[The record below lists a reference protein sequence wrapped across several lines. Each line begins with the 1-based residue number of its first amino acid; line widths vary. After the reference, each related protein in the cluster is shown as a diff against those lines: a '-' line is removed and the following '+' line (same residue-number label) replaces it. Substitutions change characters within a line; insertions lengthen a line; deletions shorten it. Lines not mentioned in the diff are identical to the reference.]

1 MTLAPR
7 FVMIPVVKAGSDGG
21 VLLQV
26 IASNSP
32 REVHEKRLNPMI
44 AHLLQ
49 YKLFKSGEAAL
60 TALRRLR
67 LISRQ
72 PAYRRLLGQQQ
83 LVGYLE
89 VADGRVGVGLS
100 EETSRSAELGLAL
113 ALLLFAAQSRMSS
126 VFATGAL
133 SSEGAGAAS
142 FEHGVPVAPVA
153 MISQKLAAIRASLD
167 AEGGSI
173 PKTLL
178 LPKETVDGR
187 STLEV
192 HGSEI
197 KDLIAAFH
205 GRKRKLEVHAV
216 ATLEEAARVLGI
228 TSLVMGRAQRRRLAA
243 VSAAVLAASFG
254 IASWLW
260 LSAPIPLAWATVAVQ
275 GAGDVATPLR
285 VRYAADGALVRQ
297 PDCFDEERVRRFG
310 KGDRIVLA
318 AEVVRPERLAP
329 LLGGYHFAV
338 LGVGETGGVKEFHDR
353 EMRVS
358 TERGSPRLSIEV
370 LASDGTAERTR
381 IIVLARRA
389 ASFDRVSLRDGVRA
403 TLAAAPA
410 GEKINAATGFLVR
423 QAPGFEKLD
432 IRTVSEEVA
441 CAEPAS
447 SR

>member
-7 FVMIPVVKAGSDGG
+7 FVMIPIVKAGADGG

-67 LISRQ
+67 LVSRQ
-72 PAYRRLLGQQQ
+72 PAPLRLLGRRQ
-83 LVGYLE
+83 LIGYLE
-89 VADGRVGVGLS
+89 IADGRVGVGLS

-113 ALLLFAAQSRMSS
+113 ALLLFGAQSRMSS

-133 SSEGAGAAS
+133 SSEGAAAAS
-142 FEHGVPVAPVA
+142 DDDGVPVYPVA
-153 MISQKLAAIRASLD
+153 MISEKLAAIRARLD
-167 AEGGSI
+167 AEGGSL
-173 PKTLL
+173 PKILL

-187 STLEV
+187 SLLEA
-192 HGSEI
+192 HGDEI
-197 KDLIAAFH
+197 AKLISAF
-205 GRKRKLEVHAV
+205 RDRNRELEVHAV
-216 ATLEEAARVLGI
+216 ATLDQAARVLGI
-228 TSLVMGRAQRRRLAA
+228 TSLVMGPAQRRRLAA
-243 VSAAVLAASFG
+243 ASAAVLAVSLG
-254 IASWLW
+254 VASWLW
-260 LSAPIPLAWATVAVQ
+260 LTAPIALAWATVAVQ
-275 GAGDVATPLR
+275 GSGDVATPLR

-318 AEVVRPERLAP
+318 AEIAHPERLAP

-338 LGVGETGGVKEFHDR
+338 LGVSDRGGVKEFHDR

-358 TERGSPRLSIEV
+358 TERGSPRLGIEI

-389 ASFDRVSLRDGVRA
+389 TSFDRVSLRDGA
-403 TLAAAPA
+403 HAAMAAAPP
-410 GEKINAATGFLVR
+410 GEKINAATSFLVR

-432 IRTVSEEVA
+432 IRTVAEEVA
-441 CAEPAS
+441 CAEPAN